1 MNAIGYIVLGA
12 TIIAQYL
19 IVVAI
24 PYYPLIF
31 LPDYFG
37 FPLVSAYLLGIGTHA
52 LVRRS

>member
-19 IVVAI
+19 IVIAI
-24 PYYPLIF
+24 PYWPMIF

>member
-37 FPLVSAYLLGIGTHA
+37 FPIISAYLLGVGTHA

>member
-1 MNAIGYIVLGA
+1 MTAIGYIVLGA
-12 TIIAQYL
+12 AIIAQYL

-37 FPLVSAYLLGIGTHA
+37 FPIISAYLLGVGTHA

>member
-19 IVVAI
+19 IVMAI
-24 PYYPLIF
+24 PYWHAIF

-37 FPLVSAYLLGIGTHA
+37 FPIIGAYLLGIGTHA
-52 LVRRS
+52 MARRS

>member
-1 MNAIGYIVLGA
+1 MTATGYIVLGA

-19 IVVAI
+19 IVIAI

-37 FPLVSAYLLGIGTHA
+37 FPLVGAYLLGIGTHS